1 MPDFTDIIRDGIRS
15 LQVAFD
21 KQWASLCGLTSS
33 TRAGRIM

>member
-21 KQWASLCGLTSS
+21 KQWA
-33 TRAGRIM
+33 AV